1 VIAEQLTLDDLLTD
15 QPAVCDPGWTSLR
28 PGDRTPTPA
37 DLRRAELGD
46 LHDQGAG
53 AYALR
58 NAHTVP
64 TGRYL

>member
-1 VIAEQLTLDDLLTD
+1 MIGVQLALDDLLTD
-15 QPAVCDPGWTSLR
+15 QLAVCDPGWTSHH

-58 NAHTVP
+58 TAHTVP
-64 TGRYL
+64 TGHYL